1 MGFCKSKLYKRSFK
15 RIKFHTNG
23 NITNVQDNELH
34 LQKKQD
40 ANDFALTKAKK
51 IQSKIT
57 QEGVSFDS
65 FNGLEGVELHK
76 SLNLKP

>member
-1 MGFCKSKLYKRSFK
+1 MNCIYKE
-15 RIKFHTNG
+15 
-23 NITNVQDNELH
+23 V
-34 LQKKQD
+34 QD
-40 ANDFALTKAKK
+40 ANHFALTKANK

-76 SLNLKP
+76 SLSLKP